1 MCACVPPTERV
12 ALAARAISG
21 AAPISLNNLKCFFIE
36 HLSLWLGAASQA
48 QPGQESVAH
57 ECTAKRTRGWPD
69 GRRRFYLVRH
79 AVSIIPSG
87 VSAAPIGDPK
97 RDKES
102 AKPWNLEVGRLERE
116 KLVFIS
122 LRRRRRYGR
131 PDHTKIATVWF
142 FSCGEQR
149 ARMDNE

>member
-57 ECTAKRTRGWPD
+57 ECTAQRTRGWPD

-102 AKPWNLEVGRLERE
+102 AKPWKLEVGRPIGKGETRFHLG
-116 KLVFIS
+116 VA
-122 LRRRRRYGR
+122 RRRRYGR
-131 PDHTKIATVWF
+131 PYEDRHSLVLLVRGAT
-142 FSCGEQR
+142 R
-149 ARMDNE
+149 ADG